1 MYTHIILYI
10 YIYISLTILINDLNA
25 HTKTY
30 STNSIMFSCSIESI
44 ETHFFLSNML
54 GEADL
59 YCLAEPICFN
69 SICVP
74 LRLIV

>member
-1 MYTHIILYI
+1 MYTHTHI
-10 YIYISLTILINDLNA
+10 YKIISLTILINDLNA

-30 STNSIMFSCSIESI
+30 STNSSMFSCNIESI
-44 ETHFFLSNML
+44 QTHFFLPDML